1 MKAGVQSRHLTGWVD
16 DEQLRI
22 VVVQVFDGGILDG
35 AVHPFGLAVFRGIGP
50 LDQFLFLKTPG
61 MLELGEAVFDA
72 ALVADPIEDVVESV
86 SVTGMAGEPDTVS
99 VSTVWMA

>member
-1 MKAGVQSRHLTGWVD
+1 MKAGVRSRHLMGWVD

-35 AVHPFGLAVFRGIGP
+35 AVHPFGLAIFRGIGP

-86 SVTGMAGEPDTVS
+86 FVTGLVGEPVTVS